1 MPHRHCKT
9 CRSPL
14 HADET
19 QAECVSCLGKS
30 HADAALSGTD
40 CFHCESFSL
49 ASLRSWIA
57 FFSESDS
64 APRALPFSSCQG
76 PVKKKQRWQRI
87 RAAGYK
93 QAHVSSMP
101 VCLTIT
107 TERAFTHPIQSIWSA
122 SLRGCEQHDLELTK
136 SWRAPYSS
144 RICPSAHISWRRWR
158 ERIQA
163 PAPSGWVPGCASLP
177 VHGCWMK
184 GVGEPS
190 VQTVQ
195 SHICTRWTCL
205 LCGWTSGFGAAL

>member
-40 CFHCESFSL
+40 CFPLLRVFSL

-64 APRALPFSSCQG
+64 PLAPLPFSSCRDCEEKTTVAEDSSG
-76 PVKKKQRWQRI
+76 RL
-87 RAAGYK
+87 
-93 QAHVSSMP
+93 QASSRQLNARVP
-101 VCLTIT
+101 HHHHR
-107 TERAFTHPIQSIWSA
+107 EEHSTHLISVNMISIP
-122 SLRGCEQHDLELTK
+122 RGCEQHDLELTK

-144 RICPSAHISWRRWR
+144 RICPSAHIS
-158 ERIQA
+158 
-163 PAPSGWVPGCASLP
+163 
-177 VHGCWMK
+177 
-184 GVGEPS
+184 
-190 VQTVQ
+190 
-195 SHICTRWTCL
+195 
-205 LCGWTSGFGAAL
+205 

>member
-49 ASLRSWIA
+49 ASLRTWIA

-64 APRALPFSSCQG
+64 ASRALPFSSCQG

-93 QAHVSSMP
+93 Q
-101 VCLTIT
+101 LTSAQCP
-107 TERAFTHPIQSIWSA
+107 RASPSPQREHSPILFSQYD
-122 SLRGCEQHDLELTK
+122 QH
-136 SWRAPYSS
+136 
-144 RICPSAHISWRRWR
+144 PSAAVSNMILSSQNHG
-158 ERIQA
+158 A
-163 PAPSGWVPGCASLP
+163 PHTHLASVLLLTSVDGAEEKGYKHLPPPDESVAAHLFPST
-177 VHGCWMK
+177 
-184 GVGEPS
+184 GVG
-190 VQTVQ
+190 
-195 SHICTRWTCL
+195 
-205 LCGWTSGFGAAL
+205 